1 MKTRGKL
8 IIWPIYLDVAKTR
21 REGRRLP
28 KTIAV
33 ENPKLQEIGLA
44 ASALNLN
51 PELKPDAA
59 HPSAWWEK
67 TGMILVDKKWSKT
80 QTLQK
85 LADKI
90 LEQRQ
95 KQKFSLK
102 TKS

>member
-1 MKTRGKL
+1 MM
-8 IIWPIYLDVAKTR
+8 
-21 REGRRLP
+21 
-28 KTIAV
+28 AV
-33 ENPKLQEIGLA
+33 ESPKLQEIGQA

-59 HPSAWWEK
+59 YPSAWWEK

-80 QTLQK
+80 QTLKK

-90 LEQRQ
+90 IEQRQ
-95 KQKFSLK
+95 KSSLK